1 MKGLSIVQPSQHV
14 NALTVDLTRV
24 LIDDDGRIEKEVSV
38 WLGLGSTTHYHTEA
52 GIRTDER

>member
-1 MKGLSIVQPSQHV
+1 VQPSQRV